1 MCTVQPQGGGNKD
14 MHPSTSEGDLD
25 FLVVAS
31 MFLTFGDTYSE
42 THNSMGEDYWVKE
55 QDYLRVH

>member
-1 MCTVQPQGGGNKD
+1 

-25 FLVVAS
+25 FLVVAL

-42 THNSMGEDYWVKE
+42 THNSMGKDYRVKE

>member
-1 MCTVQPQGGGNKD
+1 
-14 MHPSTSEGDLD
+14 MHPSNSEGDLD

-42 THNSMGEDYWVKE
+42 THSSMGEDYGVKE
-55 QDYLRVH
+55 HDYLRMH

>member
-1 MCTVQPQGGGNKD
+1 

-42 THNSMGEDYWVKE
+42 THSSMGEDYGVKE
-55 QDYLRVH
+55 HDYLSALIVWQNVKMKKELL